1 MTNLLDM
8 SLSSFLR
15 ILSEIKDIVDE
26 CGENIV
32 SYLKEFSPNTE
43 FIEDTAFEELQS
55 LDAFCDVDYMYYTD
69 ENDAPDLDGGAFG
82 DIWIFSSSE
91 MREYHSTL
99 KELFESGIITKEQY
113 DTELIEMKITLRKY
127 IIDLQPY
134 DYGISYEIDWD
145 ENEYG
150 KTVLKV
156 FLEYDF
162 PYDFFWLYVGVVAVL
177 ESYKISLK
185 SLNDKYLLI
194 NKKAEAA

>member
-1 MTNLLDM
+1 MNLLDM

-26 CGENIV
+26 CGENVV
-32 SYLKEFSPNTE
+32 SYLKEFSPETK
-43 FIEDTAFEELQS
+43 FMEDTAFEELQS
-55 LDAFCDVDYMYYTD
+55 LEAFCDIDYMYYTD
-69 ENDAPDLDGGAFG
+69 ENDEPDVDGGAYG

-91 MREYHSTL
+91 IREYHSML
-99 KELFESGIITKEQY
+99 KELFETGVITKEQY
-113 DTELIEMKITLRKY
+113 DAELIETKMTLRKY

-134 DYGISYEIDWD
+134 GYGISYEIDWD

-162 PYDFFWLYVGVVAVL
+162 PYDFFWLYVGMAATL

-185 SLNDKYLLI
+185 KLNDKYLLI
-194 NKKAEAA
+194 NKKTEEA